1 MDSYCI
7 PTIEGEPFIPWIYTI
22 FGDCVYGWQ
31 EATSI
36 LLGYLS
42 IFCWLNAQMPQV
54 IKNYRLGNA
63 DSLSFLFLTVWLTG
77 DVANYIGCVITNQLP
92 FQRYLAIYFTAVDGL
107 LCAQWLYYVC
117 YLGRLSLVTSD
128 SNEEDDGLE
137 RISTETAIKP
147 GYAEREP
154 LLIAAPSKQNYT
166 KTANSATTALLMI
179 AFVSFS
185 NPTSVLVS
193 SDIIYS
199 RVGDDTTIWI
209 GRVFAWICAF
219 LYLSSRVPQIVRNY
233 HRRSVE
239 GLSMALFFFAAMG
252 NLTYCLSIFANPHAT
267 RHTMLEAVPYLL
279 GSAGTLVFDGTI
291 FLQYMLYTP
300 ID

>member
-1 MDSYCI
+1 
-7 PTIEGEPFIPWIYTI
+7 

-117 YLGRLSLVTSD
+117 YLGRLSL
-128 SNEEDDGLE
+128 
-137 RISTETAIKP
+137 
-147 GYAEREP
+147 REP

>member
-1 MDSYCI
+1 MDSFCI
-7 PTIEGEPFIPWIYTI
+7 PTVEGAPYIHWIYAI

-36 LLGYLS
+36 LLGYVS

-63 DSLSFLFLTVWLTG
+63 DSLSFLFLAVWLTG

-92 FQRYLAIYFTAVDGL
+92 FQRYLAIYFTAVDAL
-107 LCAQWLYYVC
+107 LCVQWLYYVR
-117 YLGRLSLVTSD
+117 YLGRTSLVS
-128 SNEEDDGLE
+128 SNSQGDGLE
-137 RISTETAIKP
+137 RVSTETAIKP

-154 LLIAAPSKQNYT
+154 LLIAAPSKKNYT
-166 KTANSATTALLMI
+166 KTANSATTAFLMI
-179 AFVSFS
+179 AFVTFA
-185 NPTSVLVS
+185 NPPSVLVS
-193 SDIIYS
+193 SDDMYTRMS
-199 RVGDDTTIWI
+199 DDTTIWV
-209 GRVFAWICAF
+209 GRLFAWICTF

-233 HRRSVE
+233 RRRSVE

-252 NLTYCLSIFANPHAT
+252 NLTYSLSIFANPHAT
-267 RHTMLEAVPYLL
+267 RYTMLEAVPYLL

-300 ID
+300 RN